1 MKLRHDEKEQK
12 LKMKKIESFPIKNKI
27 VLLCS
32 SALAFLTRSHFS
44 ACVNWNISRARVRRY
59 YKIQKISARA
69 LNHLQKREDIS
80 TKREEEKV
88 KIYTH
93 AKEHYLLTLNMIIL
107 NISMYNINFLAI
119 TPQTFRMEG
128 KKENAKNVNH
138 VSILNSFFV
147 VINLCNELK
156 SSWSSKKFNGILQLQ
171 TFH

>member
-1 MKLRHDEKEQK
+1 MRYFYFDEIA
-12 LKMKKIESFPIKNKI
+12 LLVSLPLWNCGTMKKATAEKWRKSRVFPNKI
-27 VLLCS
+27 SFS

-107 NISMYNINFLAI
+107 NISTYNINFSNY
-119 TPQTFRMEG
+119 TTRF
-128 KKENAKNVNH
+128 
-138 VSILNSFFV
+138 S
-147 VINLCNELK
+147 
-156 SSWSSKKFNGILQLQ
+156 NGREEKC
-171 TFH
+171 